1 MNKIRRIM
9 TPVMAIVLVLCIGY
23 FSGMSKTSAWFYDS
37 GVIDSGD
44 SFVFGN
50 LSVNTKFVINHSV
63 LFEATTKLA
72 DENEKFFDKA
82 VNFDD
87 VNVANSG
94 TVPARVYI
102 NIDVTNGAK
111 GYRWFVYT
119 DDMLINGSIKET
131 IKANVKDLTKAG
143 LDEYN
148 SSKYVLLAPGESK
161 VVRIASWVEYDDV
174 SAELMKGEGESLT
187 IATRIYMTATQNTD
201 GIID

>member
-102 NIDVTNGAK
+102 NINVTNGAK

-148 SSKYVLLAPGESK
+148 SSKYVLLAPSESK

-174 SAELMKGEGESLT
+174 SAELMKGESLT

>member
-131 IKANVKDLTKAG
+131 IRANVKDLTKSG

-174 SAELMKGEGESLT
+174 SAELMKGESLT

>member
-94 TVPARVYI
+94 TVSARVYI

-174 SAELMKGEGESLT
+174 SAELMKGESLT

>member
-1 MNKIRRIM
+1 MNKIKRIM
-9 TPVMAIVLVLCIGY
+9 TPVMAIVLVLCVGY

-72 DENEKFFDKA
+72 DENEKLFDEA

-87 VNVANSG
+87 INVANSG

-131 IKANVKDLTKAG
+131 IKANLKNLTKAE
-143 LDEYN
+143 LDKYN

-161 VVRIASWVEYDDV
+161 VVKIASWVEYDDV
-174 SAELMKGEGESLT
+174 SAELMKGESLT

-201 GIID
+201 GIIG

>member
-111 GYRWFVYT
+111 GCRWFVYT

-131 IKANVKDLTKAG
+131 IKANVKDLTKSG

-174 SAELMKGEGESLT
+174 SAELMKGESLT

>member
-161 VVRIASWVEYDDV
+161 VVRIVSWVEYDDV
-174 SAELMKGEGESLT
+174 SAELMKGESLT

>member
-50 LSVNTKFVINHSV
+50 LSVNTKFVINHGV

-174 SAELMKGEGESLT
+174 SAELMKGESLT

>member
-174 SAELMKGEGESLT
+174 SAELMKCESLT

>member
-87 VNVANSG
+87 INVANSG
-94 TVPARVYI
+94 TVLARVYI

-131 IKANVKDLTKAG
+131 IKANVKDLTKSG

-174 SAELMKGEGESLT
+174 SAELMKGESLT

>member
-9 TPVMAIVLVLCIGY
+9 MPVMAIVLVLCIGY

-131 IKANVKDLTKAG
+131 IKANVKDLTKSG

-174 SAELMKGEGESLT
+174 SAELMKGESLT

>member
-131 IKANVKDLTKAG
+131 IKANVKDLTKSG
-143 LDEYN
+143 LDKYN

-174 SAELMKGEGESLT
+174 SAELMKGESLT

>member
-161 VVRIASWVEYDDV
+161 VVRIASWVEYDEV
-174 SAELMKGEGESLT
+174 SAELMKGESLT

>member
-94 TVPARVYI
+94 TVPAMVYI

-174 SAELMKGEGESLT
+174 SAELMKGESLT

>member
-94 TVPARVYI
+94 TVSARVYI

-131 IKANVKDLTKAG
+131 IKANVKDLTKSG

-174 SAELMKGEGESLT
+174 SAELMKGESLT

>member
-131 IKANVKDLTKAG
+131 IKANVKDLTKSG

-148 SSKYVLLAPGESK
+148 SSKYVLLAPGEAK

-174 SAELMKGEGESLT
+174 SAELMKGESLT

>member
-87 VNVANSG
+87 VNIANSG

-131 IKANVKDLTKAG
+131 IKANVKDLTKSG

-174 SAELMKGEGESLT
+174 SAELMKGESLT

>member
-148 SSKYVLLAPGESK
+148 SSKYILLAPGESK

-174 SAELMKGEGESLT
+174 SAELMKGESLT

>member
-37 GVIDSGD
+37 GIIDSGD

-174 SAELMKGEGESLT
+174 SAELMKGESLT

>member
-131 IKANVKDLTKAG
+131 IKANVEDLTKSG

-161 VVRIASWVEYDDV
+161 DVRIASWVEYDDV
-174 SAELMKGEGESLT
+174 SAELMKGESLT

>member
-23 FSGMSKTSAWFYDS
+23 FSGLSKTSAWFYDS

-131 IKANVKDLTKAG
+131 IKANVKDLTKSG

-174 SAELMKGEGESLT
+174 SAELMKGESLT

>member
-148 SSKYVLLAPGESK
+148 SSKYVLLAPGDSK

-174 SAELMKGEGESLT
+174 SAELMKGESLT

>member
-131 IKANVKDLTKAG
+131 IKSNVKDLTKEG

-174 SAELMKGEGESLT
+174 SAELMKGESLT

>member
-131 IKANVKDLTKAG
+131 IKANVKDLTKSG

-174 SAELMKGEGESLT
+174 RAELMKGESLT

>member
-131 IKANVKDLTKAG
+131 IKSNVKDLTKAG

-174 SAELMKGEGESLT
+174 SAELMKGESLT

>member
-102 NIDVTNGAK
+102 SIDVTNGAK

-174 SAELMKGEGESLT
+174 SAELMKGESLT

>member
-174 SAELMKGEGESLT
+174 SAELMKGESLT

>member
-161 VVRIASWVEYDDV
+161 VVRIASWIEYDDV
-174 SAELMKGEGESLT
+174 SAELMKGESLT

>member
-50 LSVNTKFVINHSV
+50 LSVNTKFIINHSV

-174 SAELMKGEGESLT
+174 SAELMKGESLT